1 MIRNQE
7 EPTDMKISN
16 FIFGKRFTVSQCCP
30 KRHILIFFPRLNLGL
45 VCLIFIGLLKLEIA
59 SMGRDH

>member
-1 MIRNQE
+1 MPQKYQIVSLE
-7 EPTDMKISN
+7 KDITFHTVAPKCK
-16 FIFGKRFTVSQCCP
+16 FGLFS
-30 KRHILIFFPRLNLGL
+30 RLNLGL